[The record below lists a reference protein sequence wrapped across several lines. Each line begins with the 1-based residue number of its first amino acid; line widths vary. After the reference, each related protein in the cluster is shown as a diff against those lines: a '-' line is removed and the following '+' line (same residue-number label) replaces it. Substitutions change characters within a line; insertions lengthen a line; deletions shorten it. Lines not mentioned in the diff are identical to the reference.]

1 MILYHGSYT
10 EIKNPHISYSRN
22 NVDFGKGFYLTPI
35 KEQAEKWCK
44 RFIRRNKQGIVSI
57 YSFDEKNLD
66 HLKVLYFKN
75 YNEDW
80 LDFIMNCRNGRDNS
94 DYDIVIGGVA
104 NDKVFNT
111 IELYL
116 DGLIEKSEALK
127 RLIYEKPNLQICFRN
142 QDIIQQYL
150 HFEGSEIYGS

>member
-1 MILYHGSYT
+1 MILYYGSYT
-10 EIKNPHISYSRN
+10 EIKNPQINYSRN
-22 NVDFGKGFYLTPI
+22 NVDFGRGFYPIPI

-44 RFIRRNKQGIVSI
+44 RFIRRNTQGIVSI

-66 HLKVLYFKN
+66 NLKVLYFKN

-80 LDFIMNCRNGRDNS
+80 LDFIMNCRNGKDNS

-116 DGLIEKSEALK
+116 NGLIDKSEALK

-142 QDIIQQYL
+142 
-150 HFEGSEIYGS
+150 

>member
-1 MILYHGSYT
+1 MILYHGLYT

-22 NVDFGKGFYLTPI
+22 NVDFGRGFYLTPI
-35 KEQAEKWCK
+35 KE
-44 RFIRRNKQGIVSI
+44 QGIVSI

-66 HLKVLYFKN
+66 NLKVLYLKN

-80 LDFIMNCRNGRDNS
+80 LDFIINCRNGKDNS